1 MLRGHPIRHL
11 RSGNNKESFI
21 SLFCRYIYRVVEN
34 PCLKNI
40 DRGEN
45 DRSQSLTS
53 RRALLR
59 QGRNS
64 ATAKKAVQIIEN
76 AWCRH
81 RDRQMFRLLKH
92 AVCAAEHALSNDILR
107 RLSPRE
113 AELLRDP
120 SMNVKVKFR

>member
-1 MLRGHPIRHL
+1 MKIFLEI
-11 RSGNNKESFI
+11 KFFEIF
-21 SLFCRYIYRVVEN
+21 
-34 PCLKNI
+34 
-40 DRGEN
+40 
-45 DRSQSLTS
+45 SLTVDFI
-53 RRALLR
+53 
-59 QGRNS
+59 N
-64 ATAKKAVQIIEN
+64 AKQAVQIIEN

-120 SMNVKVKFR
+120 SLNVKVKFR

>member
-1 MLRGHPIRHL
+1 L
-11 RSGNNKESFI
+11 NAKE
-21 SLFCRYIYRVVEN
+21 
-34 PCLKNI
+34 
-40 DRGEN
+40 
-45 DRSQSLTS
+45 
-53 RRALLR
+53 
-59 QGRNS
+59 
-64 ATAKKAVQIIEN
+64 AVQIIEN
-76 AWCRH
+76 TWCRH

>member
-1 MLRGHPIRHL
+1 LDNLKDLI
-11 RSGNNKESFI
+11 SAKE
-21 SLFCRYIYRVVEN
+21 
-34 PCLKNI
+34 
-40 DRGEN
+40 
-45 DRSQSLTS
+45 
-53 RRALLR
+53 
-59 QGRNS
+59 
-64 ATAKKAVQIIEN
+64 AVQIIEN